1 MRLQNLDLEYIVYSL
16 KLNKFKDL
24 LFSVTKQMYFIFN
37 NMIYKHIDGASMK
50 SPLGSSLAKAFSLA
64 KVFLTYRKQ
73 NWINRG
79 PLKYRPLHY

>member
-1 MRLQNLDLEYIVYSL
+1 
-16 KLNKFKDL
+16 
-24 LFSVTKQMYFIFN
+24 MYFIFN

-64 KVFLTYRKQ
+64 KAYLTYRKQ

>member
-50 SPLGSSLAKAFSLA
+50 SPLGSSLAKAF
-64 KVFLTYRKQ
+64 LTYRKQ

>member
-1 MRLQNLDLEYIVYSL
+1 
-16 KLNKFKDL
+16 
-24 LFSVTKQMYFIFN
+24 MYFIFN

-64 KVFLTYRKQ
+64 KAYLTYRKQ

-79 PLKYRPLHY
+79 PLKYRPLHYQRYADNIFALFKSTDYLKRF